1 LTKCIYLC
9 YNTSMKI
16 ITTKNSIIF
25 LVMAMFLVSTTS
37 AFAYVPGVWD
47 PQPNRI
53 NPNEPGFYV
62 VPNPIDQPVIMQT
75 SAPLTSQAIATNLG
89 INNTPTTTKSATNS
103 TNTTTTKK
111 TTATTTTAAVRNTSS
126 NTELKPVVI
135 DNGNNLAAL
144 SFRGSGGFM
153 PSSVWQWFLVI
164 LFILAIIILIRI
176 LSRPAHHEVHGV
188 TAH

>member
-1 LTKCIYLC
+1 
-9 YNTSMKI
+9 MKI

-25 LVMAMFLVSTTS
+25 LAIAMFLVSTTS
-37 AFAYVPGVWD
+37 ALVYVPGVWD

-75 SAPLTSQAIATNLG
+75 SSSTALTSKAIATNLG
-89 INNTPTTTKSATNS
+89 INTTNTSSAD
-103 TNTTTTKK
+103 TTTTKK
-111 TTATTTTAAVRNTSS
+111 ATSTTTTATTKKTTNVNNTTS

-135 DNGNNLAAL
+135 DNGNDLTAL
-144 SFRGSGGFM
+144 SLKGSGGFM
-153 PSSVWQWFLVI
+153 PSSIWQWFLVI
-164 LFILAIIILIRI
+164 LLILAIIILARI